1 MEYPPTC
8 SLMMLLA
15 KSMTGEELARQL
27 IECLSTELGIPS
39 HLLIASMRD
48 RASVNSVAVRTLSI
62 VYPQVFDIGCF
73 SHTLDHVGEHLR
85 TPVLDDFISAWIGLF
100 SQSPKNKLMWKTI
113 TGITPA
119 SYSVTRW
126 WSRWE
131 VIKQVHDTFGDVESF
146 VNRDDL
152 PTAYPRQSFY

>member
-1 MEYPPTC
+1 
-8 SLMMLLA
+8 MMLLA
-15 KSMTGEELARQL
+15 KGMTGEELARQL
-27 IECLSTELGIPS
+27 IELGIPS

-48 RASVNSVAVRTLSI
+48 RASVNSVAMRTLSI
-62 VYPQVFDIGCF
+62 VYPQVFDIECF

-85 TPVLDDFISAWIGLF
+85 TLVLDDFISAWIGLF
-100 SQSPKNKLMWKTI
+100 SRSPKNKLMWKTI
-113 TGITPA
+113 TGIAPA

-146 VNRDDL
+146 VNK
-152 PTAYPRQSFY
+152 